1 MAFTGIQTTID
12 FYTQRES
19 ELTNKI
25 TEILMSET
33 MASRETSQ
41 IASDSIDKRTVVEN
55 TYQGHTDNPGYSAA
69 MAEIQDEY
77 QLQLA
82 KITSWESELEVEQHN
97 LETELK
103 ATTAYKESFQ
113 SVLKQNVQTSF
124 KYGDGGSSGQ

>member
-1 MAFTGIQTTID
+1 MSFTGIQTQVD
-12 FYTQRES
+12 FYTQREA

-25 TEILMSET
+25 TDIMMSET
-33 MASRETSQ
+33 MASKQTSQ
-41 IASDSIDKRTVVEN
+41 IASDSIDKRTVVAN
-55 TYQGHTDNPGYSAA
+55 QYQGDTTNPGYVNA

-82 KITSWESELEVEQHN
+82 KITSWESELEVQQNN

-113 SVLKQNVQTSF
+113 SALKQNVQTSF
-124 KYGDGGSSGQ
+124 KFGDGSSSGQ